1 MVRPIVEYAN
11 TVWSP
16 YTKRNISLLETVQ
29 RRAARFV
36 FRDFSYS
43 SSVTSML
50 QKLGWPTLEQ
60 RRRISKAIMLYKIL
74 NNLVAIP
81 ADKYTTPNNNYTRGH
96 PQRLRT
102 VSCRINVFL
111 HSFFPSTIVIWNNLP
126 SSVIDSNNIH
136 EFKSS
141 ILNSL

>member
-1 MVRPIVEYAN
+1 
-11 TVWSP
+11 
-16 YTKRNISLLETVQ
+16 
-29 RRAARFV
+29 
-36 FRDFSYS
+36 
-43 SSVTSML
+43 ML

-60 RRRISKAIMLYKIL
+60 RRWISKAIMLYKIL

-81 ADKYTTPNNNYTRGH
+81 ADKYTTPNNNCTRGH

-102 VSCRINVFL
+102 VSCYTNVFL
-111 HSFFPSTIVIWNNLP
+111 HSLFLSTIVIWNNLP
-126 SSVIDSNNIH
+126 SSVINSNNIH